1 MSQTPIDRSIDVAIA
16 FADLHAAVDIGHID
30 TATAIAKHYNLPL
43 DEVWAPEDDG
53 LEPEPA
59 CQAGVDQ
66 PPAVMSHAEN
76 GEDRAARSPSGST
89 SRFISAA

>member
-1 MSQTPIDRSIDVAIA
+1 MSQTPIDRSIDAAIA

-30 TATAIAKHYNLPL
+30 AAKAIAEHYNLPL

-59 CQAGVDQ
+59 CQAGVD
-66 PPAVMSHAEN
+66 
-76 GEDRAARSPSGST
+76 
-89 SRFISAA
+89 